1 LKLIF
6 AGYTGSKNPVQ
17 NMLIKNPVCQ
27 TWFFQMDSS
36 EIKYRTTRGMWCV
49 PTKATEHKKY

>member
-1 LKLIF
+1 VGKLKFDELDFQPEKKIILKLIF

-27 TWFFQMDSS
+27 T
-36 EIKYRTTRGMWCV
+36 
-49 PTKATEHKKY
+49 